1 MFPQKDNLP
10 VVALDKV
17 EAIRKAIGEL
27 FLVHTTLLDE
37 PEPGSVRFRGRFLQD
52 PAECFHELR
61 LYFERYG
68 FTPLVRE
75 ENEQVTLIGI
85 PGVINPPAS
94 DWRINL
100 ALFLATIVSTLFI
113 GSLWEIENPD
123 EFWQIWR
130 GWPFSLSIMLILTA
144 HELGHYFAARY
155 HRVPV
160 TLPYFLPIPTILG
173 TMGAFIRL
181 KGPVHNR
188 RALLDVGV
196 SGPLAGMVFAVPIL
210 IYGLLESTVAP
221 MTGGGFQEGNSIL
234 YVLFK
239 YLVFGQYLPAN
250 GVDVHITPVAFAGWA
265 GFLVT
270 GLNLI
275 PVGQLDGG
283 HMAYVLF
290 GERAKQIFWPSLFA
304 LAILALLTSN
314 TMWILWIG
322 LLYFLG
328 QHHAQPLDDVTPL
341 DPVRR
346 VIAIGTLILFFLV
359 FVPIPLVVNP

>member
-1 MFPQKDNLP
+1 MFPPSDSLP
-10 VVALDKV
+10 IIPLDKV
-17 EAIRKAIGEL
+17 EALRKAIGSF

-37 PEPGSVRFRGRFLQD
+37 PQSGAVQFRGRFLQD
-52 PAECFHELR
+52 PADCFHDLR
-61 LYFERYG
+61 QQFEQFG
-68 FTPLVRE
+68 FTPLIRK
-75 ENEQVTLIGI
+75 ENDQTLLIGM
-85 PGVINPPAS
+85 PGVINPPES

-100 ALFLATIVSTLFI
+100 GLFLATIISTLFI
-113 GSLWEIENPD
+113 GALWEISDPD
-123 EFWQIWR
+123 DYWQIWR

-155 HRVPV
+155 HKVPV

-196 SGPLAGMVFAVPIL
+196 SGPLAGMLFAVPIL
-210 IYGLLESTVAP
+210 IYGLLTSSVDVIIPGA
-221 MTGGGFQEGNSIL
+221 GFQEGNSVL

-239 YLVFGQYLPAN
+239 YLVFGQFLPSN
-250 GVDVHITPVAFAGWA
+250 GVDVHINAVAFAGWA
-265 GFLVT
+265 GLLVT

-283 HMAYVLF
+283 HVAYVLF
-290 GERAKQIFWPSLFA
+290 GERAKQLFWPALFA

-314 TMWILWIG
+314 MMWVIWIG

-328 QHHAQPLDDVTPL
+328 QHYAQPLDDVTPL

-346 VIAIGTLILFFLV
+346 AIAIGTLVLFFLV
-359 FVPIPLVVNP
+359 FVPIPLIPN